1 MELDD
6 IDLLYADFGVDVTH
20 TPAGGGPTTAKAMF
34 DRPGTVLVGGEMLA
48 TDYSV
53 RFPVAAFQ
61 TVKRGDRFVIGGTT
75 YLARENSQ
83 PADIDGLESIVPLGL
98 VIT

>member
-6 IDLLYADFGVDVTH
+6 IDLLYADFGVAVTH

-53 RFPVAAFQ
+53 RFPVASFQ
-61 TVKRGDRFVIGGTT
+61 TVKRGDTFVIAGTT
-75 YLARENSQ
+75 YLARENAQ
-83 PADIDGLESIVPLGL
+83 PADIDGLEAIVPLGL
-98 VIT
+98 IL

>member
-34 DRPGTVLVGGEMLA
+34 DRPGSVLVGGEMLA

-53 RFPVAAFQ
+53 RFPVTAFQ
-61 TVKRGDRFVIGGTT
+61 TVRRGDAFVIGGAT
-75 YLARENSQ
+75 YTARESAQ
-83 PADIDGLESIVPLGL
+83 PASFQGDEMIVPLSRG
-98 VIT
+98 